1 MGGATTVLLL
11 IVLVVGAFAL
21 VAYIQSLLVRKA
33 MRNVISR
40 FRTKGATSPKKATTL
55 YELGLEQRDFLHRMG
70 RTRDY
75 KPQALRLLSQKNVVR
90 ATEDGKVYLSE
101 DELRNSPLKKFA
113 KVE

>member
-1 MGGATTVLLL
+1 
-11 IVLVVGAFAL
+11 
-21 VAYIQSLLVRKA
+21 
-33 MRNVISR
+33 MRNVILR
-40 FRTKGATSPKKATTL
+40 FRRKGAISPAKATTL

-90 ATEDGKVYLSE
+90 ATEDGRVYLSE
-101 DELRNSPLKKFA
+101 DELRDSPLKKFA